1 MDRIKKPNILKDN
14 MEEEK
19 INFKEIEK
27 KYQKKWEKEKAF
39 EAQDNSKKPK
49 FYILEMFP
57 YPSGD
62 GLHMGHALNYTIGDI
77 LARYKI
83 MSGFNV
89 LHPMGYDALG
99 LPAENAAIK
108 AGTHPQDYT
117 DKSIKNFMR
126 QQKELGIT
134 YDWSRVVN
142 TASPEYYKWDQ
153 WIFLKMLEK
162 GLAYQKTAA
171 VNWCP
176 KCETVLANEQVQNGK
191 CWRHEDTD
199 VEIKQLKQWFFKTT
213 HYANELYD
221 NIDKL
226 DWPERTKAMQK
237 NWIGK
242 SHGTEIDFEIEN
254 PGESISNIVVVHGG
268 NVEKDKEYNK
278 HWMPWLKK
286 ELDKR
291 NINSVF
297 PQMPVDSKATYEKW
311 KKIFEK
317 IKVDKNSILVGHSRG
332 AAFLVRWLGDSK
344 IKIKKLIL
352 VAPCKFASVN
362 YKKTF
367 YDFEI
372 NPAVRDLSGEII
384 IFSSDNDEDS
394 ILKSVKEYHKIL
406 SGEVIEMKN
415 HGHFLINEFP
425 ELLEKILLNK
435 KWPIFTTRP
444 DTIFG
449 VTFMVVSA
457 QHPRL
462 MELVTKE
469 QKKDVE
475 KFLKKVKTTSQ
486 KSMKDVDELNKDGV
500 FTGSYAINPATN
512 EKVPVWAGNFVV
524 ADYGSG
530 MVMAVPAHDQRDFE
544 FAKKYNIK
552 IKQVIA
558 GDIKERAYTERGIL
572 INSKVSKPI
581 RSYLMG
587 AEKISDD
594 DLIDLGIKI
603 IEKKKDGDRK
613 IEIPEENLS
622 KYEKLIESKLTKGFW
637 NEYIA
642 DNIVFMFKHKNNTFE
657 KIILSKETKERIDKL
672 AAKFIGEEWKKS
684 NPLTWLAE
692 NSFYTDIITNKSTNF
707 NSLDNEKAKEE
718 ITKYLNK
725 QNKARKVINF
735 KLRDWL
741 ISRQRYWGTPIPII
755 HCDKCGAIPVPE
767 KELPIILPEDVKFG
781 KGNPLLTNEKWIST
795 KCPKCNGK
803 AKRETDTMDT
813 FVNSSW
819 YFLRYCDPKNNKK
832 IFDTKKANYWCPID
846 QYIGGAEHT
855 CMHLIY
861 FRYYTKFLADL
872 GLINFREPAKKLFHQ
887 GMLSGEGGLKMSK
900 SKGNVI
906 NPDHVSEKYGIDT
919 ARYFLLSL
927 ASPDKPRDWSESGI
941 QGSLRFINKIF
952 RIYGNPKIGKDSEE
966 TEILINKTIKETAK
980 QYETFD
986 YRTATIRLK
995 ELFEHLEKQKEIS
1008 RETLERSLKIL
1019 NPICPHI
1026 TEHLWEKLG
1035 NKTLISLEKWPE
1047 SKEIKTKQQ
1056 KTNINQ
1062 TIINYAQ
1069 DIIKKVEEKQKV
1081 SKVYIYVMP
1090 FELNQINEKEI
1101 QKSLNKQVTIFAVND
1116 PNKIDPQNI
1125 SKKAVPG
1132 RPGVYLE

>member
-1 MDRIKKPNILKDN
+1 

-27 KYQKKWEKEKAF
+27 KYQNKWERQKAF

-62 GLHMGHALNYTIGDI
+62 GLHMGHALNYTIGDV
-77 LARYKI
+77 LARYKT
-83 MSGFNV
+83 MKGFNV

-117 DKSIKNFMR
+117 DKSIKNFIR
-126 QQKELGIT
+126 QQKEIGIT
-134 YDWSRVVN
+134 YDWTRVVN
-142 TASPEYYKWDQ
+142 TASPDYYKWDQ
-153 WIFLKMLEK
+153 WIFLKMFEK
-162 GLAYQKTAA
+162 NLAYQKTAA

-176 KCETVLANEQVQNGK
+176 KCETVLANEQVINGK
-191 CWRHEDTD
+191 CWRHEECD

-213 HYANELYD
+213 NYADELYE

-242 SHGTEIDFEIEN
+242 SHGTEIDFEIN
-254 PGESISNIVVVHGG
+254 
-268 NVEKDKEYNK
+268 KE
-278 HWMPWLKK
+278 
-286 ELDKR
+286 
-291 NINSVF
+291 
-297 PQMPVDSKATYEKW
+297 T
-311 KKIFEK
+311 
-317 IKVDKNSILVGHSRG
+317 
-332 AAFLVRWLGDSK
+332 
-344 IKIKKLIL
+344 
-352 VAPCKFASVN
+352 
-362 YKKTF
+362 
-367 YDFEI
+367 
-372 NPAVRDLSGEII
+372 
-384 IFSSDNDEDS
+384 
-394 ILKSVKEYHKIL
+394 
-406 SGEVIEMKN
+406 
-415 HGHFLINEFP
+415 
-425 ELLEKILLNK
+425 
-435 KWPIFTTRP
+435 WPIFTTRP

-469 QKKDVE
+469 QKKEVE
-475 KFLKKVKTTSQ
+475 KFLKKIKTVSQ
-486 KSMKDVDELNKDGV
+486 KSMKDLDSLNKEGV

-544 FAKKYNIK
+544 FAEKYGIE

-558 GDIKERAYTERGIL
+558 PLFETTQGPDAVREDKKTVERDAVFGIVKHWKEDKYLCLNWEKFNWKSFVIGGVEKEETPEQAVKREVIEETGYSDIKSIKRIGFEVHSNFFARHKDVNRYGRFKAFLVELKSDKYKKPEEEHTKNHKPEWVEYNKVADYISLENNKYFWTTLTKGEVAYTDSGVL
-572 INSKVSKPI
+572 INSQKFN
-581 RSYLMG
+581 
-587 AEKISDD
+587 
-594 DLIDLGIKI
+594 
-603 IEKKKDGDRK
+603 
-613 IEIPEENLS
+613 NL
-622 KYEKLIESKLTKGFW
+622 
-637 NEYIA
+637 N
-642 DNIVFMFKHKNNTFE
+642 
-657 KIILSKETKERIDKL
+657 
-672 AAKFIGEEWKKS
+672 
-684 NPLTWLAE
+684 
-692 NSFYTDIITNKSTNF
+692 
-707 NSLDNEKAKEE
+707 NEKAKEE

-741 ISRQRYWGTPIPII
+741 ISRQRYWGTPIPIVY
-755 HCDKCGAIPVPE
+755 CDKCGPVAIPE
-767 KELPIILPEDVKFG
+767 KDLPIKLPKDVKFG
-781 KGNPLLTNEKWIST
+781 KGNPLLTNEKWINT

-803 AKRETDTMDT
+803 ARRETDTMDT

-819 YFLRYCDPKNNKK
+819 YYLRYCDPNNEKK
-832 IFDTKKANYWCPID
+832 IFDSKKANYWCPID
-846 QYIGGAEHT
+846 QYIGGAEHA

-952 RIYGNPKIGKDSEE
+952 RIYDNPKIGKDSDEI
-966 TEILINKTIKETAK
+966 EILINKTIKQTAE

-995 ELFEHLEKQKEIS
+995 ELFEKLEKQNQIS
-1008 RETLERSLKIL
+1008 KQTLENSLKIL
-1019 NPICPHI
+1019 NPICPHV
-1026 TEHLWEKLG
+1026 TEYLWEKLG
-1035 NKTLISLEKWPE
+1035 NKSLISLEKWPE

-1062 TIINYAQ
+1062 NIINYAQ

-1090 FELNQINEKEI
+1090 FEFNQINEKEI
-1101 QKSLNKQVTIFAVND
+1101 QKSLNKQITIFAVND